1 METHM
6 SKAKAA
12 NKILFLKVRL
22 WILNS
27 QQLHT
32 KMEVLPKDISDG
44 LRLLKHFYHQQKQFV
59 VFKHD
64 AQKYL
69 YF

>member
-1 METHM
+1 METRM

-22 WILNS
+22 WILSS

-32 KMEVLPKDISDG
+32 KREVLTKDLSDG
-44 LRLLKHFYHQQKQFV
+44 FRLPKHFYHQQEQFV
-59 VFKHD
+59 VIKHD